1 MVNVSTR
8 NSPIGS
14 FFLGPFTTALEATEV
29 ATEVRVPAPGARSGG
44 AYLKLERKVGDWA
57 TVGVA
62 VALTMSNG
70 SIGRAGIGLTGV
82 GLKNLQ
88 ATDAEQS
95 LAGAEPTDDAF
106 AEAGR
111 KAAAIASPVSDV
123 RGPEEYKR
131 HMIEVYVRRGLARA
145 RDDATAA

>member
-1 MVNVSTR
+1 
-8 NSPIGS
+8 
-14 FFLGPFTTALEATEV
+14 
-29 ATEVRVPAPGARSGG
+29 
-44 AYLKLERKVGDWA
+44 
-57 TVGVA
+57 
-62 VALTMSNG
+62 MSNG

-95 LAGAEPTDDAF
+95 LAGAEPTEDAF

-131 HMIEVYVRRGLARA
+131 HMIEVYVRRGLAQA